1 MFYIFDVQQN
11 FVFEQIRVEDVTE
24 EFCHGTNGHWQF
36 SDNNFQSVWYS
47 IETLSTKFIQKL
59 TKIIVCIIFNYFF
72 VYLFQACK
80 V

>member
-47 IETLSTKFIQKL
+47 IETFSTKFI
-59 TKIIVCIIFNYFF
+59 
-72 VYLFQACK
+72 
-80 V
+80 